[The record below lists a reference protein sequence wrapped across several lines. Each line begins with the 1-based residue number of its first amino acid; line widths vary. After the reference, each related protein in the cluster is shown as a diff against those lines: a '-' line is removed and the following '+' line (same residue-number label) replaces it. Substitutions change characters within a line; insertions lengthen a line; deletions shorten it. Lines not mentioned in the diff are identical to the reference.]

1 MKRIMDRLKLH
12 FDRAT
17 VAEKV
22 IYINIAVFV
31 FTLVMKAFSSL
42 MQWNSNLV
50 FHWFSLP
57 ADLTLFYS
65 KPWTLISYG
74 FLHGDFLHILLNS
87 IVLFYFG
94 NLFLNFF
101 SKAQFYLYYFF
112 GILLGGLVFLLSYT
126 YLPALKDSSSYL
138 VGASAGVTA
147 ILIGLTAKIPQYA
160 LHFRFIGAI
169 KLWYIAAAFIFMD
182 IIQIPIGN
190 TGGHLAHLGGALI
203 GFLLTTQMNEGKG
216 LLLYFQQ
223 RPKNKKRGPLKTV
236 YKNTKPNRAALDKNA
251 EQKKIDTIL
260 DKISNSGYETL
271 SQEEKDFLFSVGKKK

>member
-1 MKRIMDRLKLH
+1 MKRFIDRLKFN

-17 VAEKV
+17 VAEQI
-22 IYINIAVFV
+22 IYLNIVVFV
-31 FTLVMKAFSSL
+31 LTFVVKALSSL
-42 MQWNSNLV
+42 MQWNGNLV
-50 FHWFSLP
+50 FRWFSLP
-57 ADLTLFYS
+57 ANLDLFYA
-65 KPWTLISYG
+65 KPWTLLSYG

-101 SKAQFYLYYFF
+101 TKAQFYLYYFF
-112 GILLGGLVFLLSYT
+112 GIVFGGLVFLLSYN

-147 ILIGLTAKIPQYA
+147 ILIGITAKIPQYA
-160 LHFRFIGAI
+160 LHFRFLGAI
-169 KLWYIAAAFIFMD
+169 KLWHIAAVFILMD

-203 GFLLTTQMNEGKG
+203 GFFLTSQMNEGTAI
-216 LLLYFQQ
+216 LSYFQQ
-223 RPKNKKRGPLKTV
+223 STNKKKRGPLKTV
-236 YKNTKPNRAALDKNA
+236 YKNSKPNRASLDKTA
-251 EQKKIDTIL
+251 EQKKIDGIL
-260 DKISNSGYETL
+260 DKISNSGYDTL